1 MTRDDLNLALW
12 IEEAKD
18 YKNVCDNLFQ
28 RGRNI
33 CAGILSRY
41 INGIAFWI
49 NNENNSDKVPI
60 ILIDKNFLDIP
71 VSCKVSEIWYDMEDD
86 KIKAN
91 VIPVE
96 GNVNDGFVCCLDNEK
111 WVDWSLIIPH
121 II

>member
-12 IEEAKD
+12 IEQAKD

-33 CAGILSRY
+33 CVGILSTY
-41 INGIAFWI
+41 INGLAFWV
-49 NNENNSDKVPI
+49 NNENNLDNAPI

-71 VSCKVSEIWYDMEDD
+71 VSCKVSEIWYDMEVNE
-86 KIKAN
+86 IKAK

-96 GNVNDGFVCCLDNEK
+96 GNIYDGFVCCLDKEK
-111 WVDWSLIIPH
+111 WVDWSVIISH